1 VAEEIVAVPE
11 ADDAEVGGVA
21 EDARG
26 GEAGVGG
33 VVDRGGRAEVA
44 KAVSFRQA
52 CVRPLE
58 SGFLLVKKA
67 AD

>member
-11 ADDAEVGGVA
+11 SDDAEIGGVA

-33 VVDRGGRAEVA
+33 VVDRAGRAEVA
-44 KAVSFRQA
+44 EALEVDGAVG
-52 CVRPLE
+52 LE
-58 SGFLLVKKA
+58 FVDGVGH
-67 AD
+67 